1 MFVGRITRSPSK
13 QITNQLIT
21 TMHLLLVDDDLTLS
35 PLTKEYLEAK
45 GFTVTMRHSGDE
57 GLAAFKSGTFD
68 GCILDVRMPLKDGFS
83 LAEDIRQLNPNI
95 PILFLTGAVQKEE
108 RIRGLALGADDYIT
122 KPFSMEELYLRVRN
136 TLKRSSSQQKQ
147 SEKAV
152 YEIGLYRFDVS
163 SRELHGG
170 PEMVKL
176 TAIEA
181 KLLQLFCESDN
192 GIIRRDTALQRIW
205 GDEDMLK
212 GRSLNVYVSKLRTF
226 LSAEPRIEIL
236 NVHGEGYQ
244 LVIR

>member
-1 MFVGRITRSPSK
+1 
-13 QITNQLIT
+13 
-21 TMHLLLVDDDLTLS
+21 MHILLVDDDLTLS

-45 GFTVTMRHSGDE
+45 GFTISMRHSGDE
-57 GLAAFKSGTFD
+57 GLEAFKSGIFD
-68 GCILDVRMPLKDGFS
+68 GCILDVKMPLKDGFS

-136 TLKRSSSQQKQ
+136 TLKRSSNQQKQ
-147 SEKAV
+147 REKAV
-152 YEIGLYRFDVS
+152 HEIGLYRFDVS
-163 SRELHGG
+163 SRELHGST
-170 PEMVKL
+170 EMVKL

-212 GRSLNVYVSKLRTF
+212 GRSLNVYVSKLRSF

-244 LVIR
+244 LVVR